1 MDKKSSISVIIPT
14 YNNAAYIEEA
24 IDSVLGQTISV
35 DEIIVIDDGSTDH
48 TMQLLHA
55 YNNNITYQ
63 YQNNAGAAAARNK
76 GIALS
81 KGDILVFLD
90 ADDIWVSTKIAE
102 QLSILNKRLDIDMVF
117 GHIEQF
123 ISPDT
128 PAEIKKKILCPSTSQ
143 KGFLPT
149 TLMIRKDGLEKVGD
163 FNTSLAIGEFIDWY
177 GLAKDKGLTHY
188 LLPSVVAKRRLH
200 ANNSST
206 LNNRQ
211 DYLTILK
218 KRLDKKRKITS

>member
-1 MDKKSSISVIIPT
+1 MLDKKSSISVIIPT
-14 YNNAAYIEEA
+14 YNSAAYIEEA
-24 IDSVLGQTISV
+24 IDSVLRQTINV

-48 TMQLLHA
+48 TRQLLQA
-55 YNNNITYQ
+55 YNITYK
-63 YQNNAGAAAARNK
+63 YQNNAGAASARNK

-90 ADDIWVSTKIAE
+90 ADDVWVPTKIAE
-102 QLSILNKRLDIDMVF
+102 QLSVLKERVDIDMVF

-128 PAEIKKKILCPSTSQ
+128 PSEIRKKIFCPTTPQ

-149 TLMIRKDGLEKVGD
+149 TLMIRKNSLERVGG
-163 FNTSLAIGEFIDWY
+163 FNTSLTIDEFIDWY
-177 GLAKDKGLTHY
+177 GVAKDRGITHY
-188 LLPSVVAKRRLH
+188 LLSSVVARRRLH

-211 DYLTILK
+211 DYLNILK
-218 KRLDKKRKITS
+218 RRLDKKRKTIS